1 MKTRND
7 FVSNSSSSS
16 FIVAIDSVNHDSSKW
31 YKPSDLRVQPDTKK
45 IMMEFDDFSVG
56 DSYKG
61 DVLYNWKF
69 VCTQLIYWIVPE
81 ICTDRSNESI
91 KKIMRKIHNNPEFI
105 RLNEAVKSYVP
116 GCEGVE
122 FDEEDLRVHRYEDG
136 DYTVSL
142 VPDCVLDHESVYNGF
157 DDMLKESK
165 CQSIEELIWGVK
177 EIRITYS

>member
-16 FIVAIDSVNHDSSKW
+16 FIVAIDSVNHDRSKW
-31 YKPSDLRVQPDTKK
+31 YKPSDLRIQPDTKK
-45 IMMEFDDFSVG
+45 IMMEFDDFTC
-56 DSYKG
+56 DSSYTG
-61 DVLYNWKF
+61 GAYDNWKF
-69 VCTQLIYWIVPE
+69 VCSQLMFWIVPE
-81 ICTDRSNESI
+81 LCRDSSRESV

-105 RLNEAVKSYVP
+105 KLNEAVKSYVP

-122 FDEEDLRVHRYEDG
+122 FDEEDLRVHKYEDG
-136 DYTVSL
+136 DYTVTL
-142 VPDCVLDHESVYNGF
+142 VPDCNIDHESIYDGF
-157 DDMLKESK
+157 DDMLKQSK